1 MKIVE
6 VLGQADPQYFLH
18 EGCAIFAIALRRL
31 LERGDFYIY
40 ADTSDRADK
49 WGRSGYEFTHVVLL
63 VDGRL
68 YDVRGI
74 RALSDL
80 AREFAKN
87 AEQMRLLGPFSEP
100 DFRRRFVGSSDRK
113 PFYGPTVDTLREAEN
128 IIQAS
133 PGRYGLPVSKG

>member
-87 AEQMRLLGPFSEP
+87 AEQMRLLGRSQNRIFAAALSEVLIANHFTARP
-100 DFRRRFVGSSDRK
+100 
-113 PFYGPTVDTLREAEN
+113 L
-128 IIQAS
+128 I
-133 PGRYGLPVSKG
+133 L